1 MRKIAAIALC
11 ILLLAGSVLS
21 VYAAA
26 GTFLRKEYDVKET
39 NIYAYGKAL
48 PQGGTLTV
56 SAGPQVLEDAVL
68 STLEQEQI
76 PVTVYCLVDVSTSQ
90 PDTMRAQQEDILYT
104 ISSLMGPED
113 TMVLGLMDEKL
124 EEGKPLTDKD
134 ARDTAIDTMK
144 GTSWV
149 TNLYD
154 GMAQAL
160 DTIYTSTTYRT
171 NTVLVVLSDGHDD
184 GKSAADGEKVLEQI
198 RTMGIPVYTVL
209 LHANS
214 LTPKELEEQTRFA
227 EESLGGTMTH
237 PQKDEI
243 SAAVA
248 GQRIWESIQSAS
260 VVRIGMGPLQNSPT
274 DQQLLIR
281 YDAKDVRF
289 EDSLL
294 VRALDLAVAVVEEET
309 TEETT
314 DDEETDDGEEE
325 DEEKLYWILGGVA
338 AVLLIGGFAF
348 TKLRRKPEPIQASI
362 PMDDFGIQE
371 GQDAPADFSMDFNPP
386 MESWGATEPVDSW
399 KPTAPVEGSCHVY
412 AVALMHP
419 EIAVDFYLTPNVETT
434 FGRTG
439 KAKIVLCGDDMKLS
453 GVHGAFYWDGKMLL
467 VRDANS
473 RNGTTV
479 NGETCHNNVWLR
491 LEQGATL
498 RAGKYEYRINFQTDG
513 K

>member
-11 ILLLAGSVLS
+11 ILLLSGSVLS
-21 VYAAA
+21 VFAAA

-39 NIYAYGKAL
+39 NLYAYGKAL
-48 PQGGTLTV
+48 PQGGTLSV
-56 SAGPQVLEDAVL
+56 SAGSQVLEDAVL

-90 PDTMRAQQEDILYT
+90 PDTMRDQQEDILYT
-104 ISSLMGPED
+104 LSSLMGPED
-113 TMVLGLMDEKL
+113 NMVLGLMDEKL
-124 EEGKPLTDKD
+124 EEGKPLSDKA

-160 DTIYTSTTYRT
+160 DTIYTSTTYHT

-198 RTMGIPVYTVL
+198 RTMGLPVYTVL

-214 LTPKELEEQTRFA
+214 LTPAELEEQTRFA
-227 EESLGGTMTH
+227 QESLGGTMTH

-248 GQRIWESIQSAS
+248 AQRIWESIKSAC

-294 VRALDLAVAVVEEET
+294 VRALDLAVTVEEEET
-309 TEETT
+309 TEETDDGEET
-314 DDEETDDGEEE
+314 DDEEEEE
-325 DEEKLYWILGGVA
+325 DKEKLYWILGGA
-338 AVLLIGGFAF
+338 AVVLLIGGFAF
-348 TKLRRKPEPIQASI
+348 AKLRKKPEPVQASVA
-362 PMDDFGIQE
+362 MDDFGFQV
-371 GQDAPADFSMDFNPP
+371 GQDVQSDFAMGFDAP

-419 EIAVDFYLTPNVETT
+419 EIAVDFYLTPNVEAT
-434 FGRTG
+434 FGRTS

-473 RNGTTV
+473 RNGTAV
-479 NGETCHNNVWLR
+479 NGENCHNNVWLR

-498 RAGKYEYRINFQTDG
+498 RAGKYEYRINFQTDH
-513 K
+513 